1 MNEHRHIEDRLSK
14 ARIALNDRVNRAVLQ
29 DLLDQWGRTPARTSE
44 KPGLRRKIMSSKVSK
59 IAAVAIVLV
68 VVGTGILHI
77 GTKDQGVALGAV
89 EQAICEMPWIHAKT
103 TVSRGDQIQVRQE
116 WECFNPKVHIWID
129 PEGVISYRDYSR
141 ETAYVYQPE
150 TNTITISATTDRF
163 NKKGPQSPAEAIKDM
178 IARFQSKSGEIHR
191 EKATLNQV
199 SVEVVHL
206 ADEHQDISLFLD
218 LERQIPLKMDMQGRI
233 PESDQEYKMS
243 VEFDYPIQ
251 GPADIYDLDLGVPAN
266 AKVVDNR
273 PQGDVQ
279 DLIEKV
285 QQRYDTGF
293 GDHTALILGS
303 WVADNNELEPKDI
316 IVLRQKGNLKRVD
329 NYHAYNFT
337 GSKSHIPTLYP
348 LIKDR
353 WPNLTVQDAI
363 ALEDNKYG
371 EFQLIF
377 DGDKSTK
384 RTNFSGKVHMQTIR
398 VDMFQMGGIES
409 LANLAW
415 CNPSSLLITG
425 SDQQI
430 KPELLPADPNHL
442 GWVGLRLV
450 RSMHD
455 SSKRLPGTTIR
466 QRTSF
471 FWFDPERDYL
481 LMERK
486 TVETADEGTGTSVT
500 RIIETAQAGVGK
512 WYPTLILTE
521 SAFPDYQGKISRHV
535 EQKRIL
541 LDTKPVF
548 KDGVFDGASLE

>member
-1 MNEHRHIEDRLSK
+1 
-14 ARIALNDRVNRAVLQ
+14 
-29 DLLDQWGRTPARTSE
+29 
-44 KPGLRRKIMSSKVSK
+44 MSSKVTK
-59 IAAVAIVLV
+59 IAAAAIVLV

-77 GTKDQGVALGAV
+77 GTQDQGVALGAV
-89 EQAICEMPWIHAKT
+89 EQAMYGMPWVHTNATI
-103 TVSRGDQIQVRQE
+103 RQGDQIQVRQE
-116 WECFNPKVHIWID
+116 WECFDPKVHIWID
-129 PEGVISYRDYSR
+129 PNGVISYRDYSGQ
-141 ETAYVYQPE
+141 TAYVYHPE
-150 TNTITISATTDRF
+150 ANTITISSATDRF
-163 NKKGPQSPAEAIKDM
+163 NKKGSQSGAEAVKDM
-178 IARFQSKSGEIHR
+178 IARFESRSGEILRQRTTH
-191 EKATLNQV
+191 NQIP
-199 SVEVVHL
+199 VEIVQL
-206 ADEHQDISLFLD
+206 ADEHQEISLILD
-218 LERQIPLKMDMQGRI
+218 LERQIPLKMDMQGSI
-233 PESDQEYKMS
+233 PDTDQKYAMS
-243 VEFDYPIQ
+243 VDFDYPVE
-251 GPADIYDLDLGVPAN
+251 GPADIYDLGAPAD
-266 AKVVDNR
+266 ARVVDNR

-279 DLIEKV
+279 DLIQKV
-285 QQRYDTGF
+285 QQRFDTGF
-293 GDHTALILGS
+293 EDHTAVVLGS
-303 WVADNNELEPKDI
+303 WVADNNVLEPKDI

-353 WPNLTVQDAI
+353 WPNLTIQDAI

-371 EFQLIF
+371 EFQMVF

-415 CNPSSLLITG
+415 CNPSSLLMTG

-442 GWVGLRLV
+442 GWVGFKLV

-466 QRTSF
+466 QSISF
-471 FWFDPERDYL
+471 FWFDPERDHL

-486 TVETADEGTGTSVT
+486 TLETADEGTRTSVT
-500 RIIETAQAGVGK
+500 SIIEIAQTPEGK

-521 SAFPDYQGKISRHV
+521 SSYPNYQGTISRHV
-535 EQKRIL
+535 EEKRIL
-541 LDTKPVF
+541 LDTDPIF
-548 KDGVFDGASLE
+548 KDGVFDGASLK